1 MIAEVIVDVANS
13 EVDKIFD
20 YIAIPDVSIGD
31 RVLVPFG
38 RRTIEGYV
46 INLKDKSDLPKD
58 KLKSLISIIDDYPI
72 LLPELLDLSYDMI
85 TRNHLRFIDC
95 LRLMVPTQL
104 RTKHMSPIYIAYLK
118 IDDNYNP
125 DEHIVNI
132 RANAKLRR
140 DMLLYIEAGKEYLR
154 SELNKH
160 FGRNNVEKLLSIG
173 IATMI
178 TKHKIRKPNSIV
190 LENKFIQLNDEQRQ
204 IVESVLCNPD
214 KPHLVFG
221 VTGSGKTEVYM
232 NIIDNVIK
240 QGKSAIMLVPEI
252 SLTPQMMGV
261 FVARFGDNVAML
273 HSGLSDGERFDEWQR
288 IRSGDAKIVIGARS
302 AIFAPLTNIGAI
314 ILDEEHDSSYKS
326 ESNPRFLTHDVA
338 KFRGQYN
345 KCPLV
350 LGSATPSLDS
360 FQCAMKGEYILHELT
375 TRANKKAM
383 PNISVVDMCKELHNG
398 NTNMFSRQLL
408 EELHKCIEENNQAML
423 FLNRRGFSSYV
434 ICKEC
439 GYVAKCSDCDVSLV
453 YHKEDNQLKCHYCN
467 KRYKALDACPQC
479 HSTYI
484 RMGAI
489 GTQRVVEELQSIF
502 PKVKILRMDND
513 TTQTKDSLVNILD
526 EFSRTK
532 PCILVGTQMIAKG
545 HDFPDVTVV
554 GIVDADMSLHFSD
567 YRAVERTFQLITQV
581 AGRAGRSSKAGKV
594 ILQTYTPKHYVY
606 RYIKDYDYKGFFDKE
621 INLREVTQFPP
632 FAKIIRI
639 LISGESDELT
649 YSVAI
654 KIFDD
659 LKNIRMRLDKDF
671 IYFALMRSP
680 VSRIQN
686 KYRYQVL
693 MRIKIDNSSSI
704 LDEIYHV
711 VNRHQNAKTQIFV
724 EQNPANMS

>member
-338 KFRGQYN
+338 KFRAQYN

-360 FQCAMKGEYILHELT
+360 FQCAMKGEYVLHELT

-606 RYIKDYDYKGFFDKE
+606 KYIKDYDYKGFFDKE

>member
-338 KFRGQYN
+338 KFRAQYN

-606 RYIKDYDYKGFFDKE
+606 KYIKDYDYKGFFDKE

>member
-338 KFRGQYN
+338 KFRAQYN

-606 RYIKDYDYKGFFDKE
+606 KYIKDYDYKGFFDKE

-711 VNRHQNAKTQIFV
+711 VNRHQNVKTQIFV

>member
-606 RYIKDYDYKGFFDKE
+606 KYIKD
-621 INLREVTQFPP
+621 
-632 FAKIIRI
+632 
-639 LISGESDELT
+639 
-649 YSVAI
+649 
-654 KIFDD
+654 
-659 LKNIRMRLDKDF
+659 
-671 IYFALMRSP
+671 
-680 VSRIQN
+680 
-686 KYRYQVL
+686 
-693 MRIKIDNSSSI
+693 
-704 LDEIYHV
+704 
-711 VNRHQNAKTQIFV
+711 
-724 EQNPANMS
+724 